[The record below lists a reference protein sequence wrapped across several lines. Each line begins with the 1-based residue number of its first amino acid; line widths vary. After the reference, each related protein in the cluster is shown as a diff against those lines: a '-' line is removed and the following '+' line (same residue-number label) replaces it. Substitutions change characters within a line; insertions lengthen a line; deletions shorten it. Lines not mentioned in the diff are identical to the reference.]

1 MHLYHKN
8 LTCLGGCFF
17 VIIIANVFRIT
28 LFEKLFPLKL
38 FYPVP
43 TVPAKTLPPPKR
55 VTIAEVAK
63 AAGVSI
69 STVSRVLNSR
79 TGSIPISESTKQ
91 LVWKAANKLGYQVD
105 PFASAL
111 RTRRSGVLGAIIRD
125 IHDPF
130 LVKVLRHLQI
140 LASGKGLELLLGH
153 ANYDI
158 NTAGRHLGLMRSR
171 WFDGLLLI
179 GDIPG
184 DAVLIKQLQAS
195 HKAFVTLARGSEAGT
210 FAVNVDEEAGSR
222 LMLDHL
228 YSLGHRR
235 IACIGTQSQVGIASR
250 LTFYQDYIRSHD
262 LYFEDAYL
270 KFCPNNRQSAA
281 ESTRQLLSLPN
292 PPTAI
297 FAATDVTAF
306 GALNCAWR
314 MGWSVP
320 EQISIGGFDDIDE
333 ASETFPPLTT
343 VRQPVDIMAER
354 AVGLLLALI
363 DGQPASDFELNHTI
377 TPELVIR
384 ASCASPL
391 KS

>member
-1 MHLYHKN
+1 M
-8 LTCLGGCFF
+8 
-17 VIIIANVFRIT
+17 I
-28 LFEKLFPLKL
+28 EKPLPPLK
-38 FYPVP
+38 
-43 TVPAKTLPPPKR
+43 K

-79 TGSIPISESTKQ
+79 SGSIPISESTKQ
-91 LVWKAANKLGYQVD
+91 SVWNAANKLGYQVD

-111 RTRRSGVLGAIIRD
+111 RTRRSGVIGAIIRD
-125 IHDPF
+125 IRDPF
-130 LVKVLRHLQI
+130 LVKVLRYLQI
-140 LASGKGLELLLGH
+140 LASEKGLELLLGH

-158 NTAGRHLGLMRSR
+158 KTAGRQLGLMRSR

-184 DAVLIKQLQAS
+184 DPALIKQLKAS
-195 HKAFVTLARGSEAGT
+195 HKPFITVSRGSEAGT
-210 FAVNVDEEAGSR
+210 FSVNVDEEAGSL
-222 LMLDHL
+222 LMLDYL

-235 IACIGTQSQVGIASR
+235 IACIGTEAQVGIASR
-250 LTFYQDYIRSHD
+250 LSYFQNYVLSHNLD
-262 LYFEDAYL
+262 FEDEYL

-281 ESTRQLLSLPN
+281 ECTRQLLELPN

-343 VRQPVDIMAER
+343 VRQPVDIMAEK
-354 AVGLLLALI
+354 AVSLLLALI
-363 DGQPASDFELNHTI
+363 DGQSVSGLSLNYSI
-377 TPELVIR
+377 TPELIIR
-384 ASCASPL
+384 GSCAPPL
-391 KS
+391 R